1 MTAGYSA
8 YTAYAKSHSSALKG
22 RAVEGEALMK
32 AARLLDQ
39 ARTNPDDT
47 GVLLEALKF
56 SHKLWTIFQADL
68 SNPDNPLPA
77 KTRKELLELSLF
89 MDREIAASLQA
100 RNEDSLQAMIDI
112 NRTLASALFP

>member
-1 MTAGYSA
+1 MTTGYSA
-8 YTAYAKSHSSALKG
+8 YSAYAKSHSSALKG

-39 ARTNPDDT
+39 ARTSPDDT
-47 GVLLEALKF
+47 GVFLEAIKF
-56 SHKLWTIFQADL
+56 THKLWTIFQADL

-89 MDREIAASLQA
+89 MDREIAASLQT
-100 RNEDSLQAMIDI
+100 RKEDSLKSMIDI